1 MYLSRLSLNEF
12 RNYKA
17 LQLGYQ
23 SDLEPGLF
31 VFYGDNA
38 QGKTN
43 LLEAISMLAMASS
56 FHTSNDREVVN
67 WSAQEHVAHIDGTV
81 KRAKDDLQ
89 IEIIIFDPTP
99 PTFET
104 NEPKIRQTHL
114 LELPANAPRKRCKI
128 NGAPKKTVEAIGQ
141 LRVVLFAPTD
151 LRLVDGAP
159 DERRRFLDRALC
171 QIQPHYCQALMKY
184 RKIVAQRA
192 ALLKRIRDQQEDP
205 QMLNYLDEQLTQL
218 ANQVIHERQRMIAI
232 LNQHANTIQQAI
244 SAGREQLQIVYR
256 PSFKVDA
263 AWSVVEASQQ
273 YLTQLREVRK
283 KEIWQGICLLGPHR
297 DDLEFLVNGVNMLTY
312 GSRGQQRTVAL
323 ATKLAELAFMRIS
336 TDEEPV
342 LLLDD
347 VFSELDQSR
356 RDYLLSQIIN
366 HDQVFLTSTDLTVFP
381 PEIMKQAHIYRVAA
395 GTLTSQRY
403 LP

>member
-12 RNYKA
+12 RNYKHLTLA
-17 LQLGYQ
+17 
-23 SDLEPGLF
+23 LEPGLF
-31 VFYGDNA
+31 VFHGDNA

-56 FHTSNDREVVN
+56 FHASNDREVVN

-89 IEIIIFDPTP
+89 IEVIIFDPTP

-104 NEPKIRQTHL
+104 NEPIIRQTRS

-151 LRLVDGAP
+151 LHLVDGTP

-184 RKIVAQRA
+184 RKIVAQRS

-232 LNQHANTIQQAI
+232 LNQHASTIQQTI
-244 SAGREQLQIVYR
+244 SAGREKLQIIYR

-263 AWSVVEASQQ
+263 AWSAVEAPQQ

-283 KEIWQGICLLGPHR
+283 KEILQGICLLGPHR

-312 GSRGQQRTVAL
+312 GSRGQQRTAAL

-356 RDYLLSQIIN
+356 RDYLLSQIIT
-366 HDQVFLTSTDLTVFP
+366 HDQVFLTSTDLTGFP
-381 PEIMKQAHIYRVAA
+381 TEIVRQAHIYRVTA
-395 GTLTSQRY
+395 GTVTSQV
-403 LP
+403 

>member
-1 MYLSRLSLNEF
+1 YLTRLSLNEF
-12 RNYKA
+12 RNYK
-17 LQLGYQ
+17 QLTL
-23 SDLEPGLF
+23 DLKPGLF
-31 VFYGDNA
+31 VFHGDNA

-43 LLEAISMLAMASS
+43 LLEAVSMLAMASS
-56 FHTSNDREVVN
+56 FHASNDREVVN

-81 KRAKDDLQ
+81 RRHEDDQ
-89 IEIIIFDPTP
+89 RIEIIIFDPTP

-104 NEPKIRQTHL
+104 NEQAIRQTRSI
-114 LELPANAPRKRCKI
+114 ELPANAPRKRYKI
-128 NGAPKKTVEAIGQ
+128 NGAPKKTMDAIGQ

-151 LRLVDGAP
+151 LHLVDGTP

-192 ALLKRIRDQQEDP
+192 AVLKRIRDQQEDP

-218 ANQVIHERQRMIAI
+218 ANQVIHERQRMIAT

-244 SAGREQLQIVYR
+244 SGGREQLQIVYR

-263 AWSVVEASQQ
+263 TWSATEAPQQ
-273 YLTQLREVRK
+273 YLAQLREARK
-283 KEIWQGICLLGPHR
+283 KEILQGICLRGPHR

-312 GSRGQQRTVAL
+312 GSRGQQRTAAL

-336 TDEEPV
+336 TNDEPV

-347 VFSELDQSR
+347 VFSELDHLR
-356 RDYLLSQIIN
+356 RDYLLSQITH
-366 HDQVFLTSTDLTVFP
+366 HDQVFLTSTDLTGFP
-381 PEIMKQAHIYRVAA
+381 AEIVKQAHIYHVAN
-395 GTLTSQRY
+395 GVVTLQNEISA
-403 LP
+403 